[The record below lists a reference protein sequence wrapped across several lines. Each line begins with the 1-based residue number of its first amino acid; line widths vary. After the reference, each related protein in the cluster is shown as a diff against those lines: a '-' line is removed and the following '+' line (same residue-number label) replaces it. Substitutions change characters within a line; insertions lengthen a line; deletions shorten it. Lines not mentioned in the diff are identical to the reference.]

1 MRSYSQKLWS
11 AAHSC
16 RAPPRGIRW
25 PTRAPGRRNHSLA
38 HGLQEGLN
46 RPGSRAP
53 APDKSRS
60 WGASETW
67 RSAQASPASA
77 CSLFPPHTPATPHVS
92 VCGKGVTLRD
102 GVTVRMRGHGKWVP
116 GAFPCITVGPWNY
129 LKFKGGRRGKAS
141 SRHGIQKSTEKP
153 NVCPAEPTCP
163 YQQNE
168 VLWLERHTQTEVSI

>member
-1 MRSYSQKLWS
+1 MTEVMRSYSQKLWS

-92 VCGKGVTLRD
+92 VCGKGSDPPGWGHSKDARAWEV
-102 GVTVRMRGHGKWVP
+102 GARGFPVYHSRALELPQVQGWSVGKSLKQTWYPEVHRETKCL
-116 GAFPCITVGPWNY
+116 PCRTDLP
-129 LKFKGGRRGKAS
+129 LSAK
-141 SRHGIQKSTEKP
+141 
-153 NVCPAEPTCP
+153 
-163 YQQNE
+163 
-168 VLWLERHTQTEVSI
+168 